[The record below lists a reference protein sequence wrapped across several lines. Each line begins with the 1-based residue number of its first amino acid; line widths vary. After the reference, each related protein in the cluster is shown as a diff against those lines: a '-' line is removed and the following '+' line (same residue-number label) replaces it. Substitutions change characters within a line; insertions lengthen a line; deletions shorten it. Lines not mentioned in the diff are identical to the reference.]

1 MSPTTWTPI
10 ALGSEARPW
19 RGQAWRVVEAQH
31 VASTMKLVDGPQEQ
45 RVLELLL
52 ESSKPP
58 SPANAPSLHYLLATP
73 FRYPPL
79 PGGSRFRGP
88 GEPGVFYGGDHL
100 KTACA
105 ELGYW
110 RWRFLR
116 DSPRLEQLA
125 PMAQTAF
132 QVAADTTAID
142 LREGPFKKDARRW
155 TSPDDY
161 RDTQALAGVARAAD
175 VGAIRFESVRDPDRG
190 GCVALL
196 TPRAF
201 ASNQPIGP
209 TQTWWLVVRQQHV
222 TWVRDLEHHVFRF
235 GS

>member
-1 MSPTTWTPI
+1 M
-10 ALGSEARPW
+10 
-19 RGQAWRVVEAQH
+19 EAQH

-45 RVLELLL
+45 EVLELLL
-52 ESSKPP
+52 ESSKTPL
-58 SPANAPSLHYLLATP
+58 PANASSLHYLLATP

-88 GEPGVFYGGDHL
+88 GEPGVFYGSDCL
-100 KTACA
+100 NTACA

-116 DSPRLEQLA
+116 DAPRLEQLT

-132 QVAADTTAID
+132 QAAVDTRAID
-142 LREGPFKKDARRW
+142 LRESPFRKDARRW

-161 RDTQALAGVARAAD
+161 QDTQALARAARVAD

-201 ASNQPIGP
+201 SSNQPIGP
-209 TQTWWLVVRQQHV
+209 TQIWWLVVRHHQV
-222 TWVRDLEHHVFRF
+222 TWMRDLEHHVFRF
-235 GS
+235 DS